1 MTFDVATIEGD
12 NTEMSQNSRIDF
24 FREAAPYIHQHR
36 GKTFVIA
43 FAGEVI
49 ESAAFPQIIQDI
61 AVLSTLGA
69 KIVLVHGARPQV
81 DAHLQALNH
90 DIQVVD
96 DMRVTD
102 DVTLQIAKETIG
114 ALRVEIE
121 NLLSHALSSPPAV
134 NATLGVLSGNFI
146 TAQPLGVHNGTD
158 YQHTGTVRKIN
169 APLIMQL
176 INAGSIVLL
185 SSLGFSP
192 SGEAFNLRYEDVA
205 SFAAKSLQADKLIFV
220 HADAATPTTDVELQ
234 NIDQFIESHP
244 KQERL
249 LKHIQVAMEKGV
261 QRVHLIS
268 TEIQDGLFLELYT
281 RDGIGTMFN
290 ASLYETIRQAKTED
304 VSGIIDLIEPLE
316 EKGALIKRSRE
327 QLELE
332 IEQFSVIERDGKII
346 ACAAL
351 YLIPNTSIGELACL
365 AVHPDYKG
373 GERGDRLLKRISQ
386 QAMEN
391 HLSRLLVLTTQS
403 IDWFKERD
411 FKIGEVND
419 LPEQKKEL
427 YNFQRNS
434 KVLLKSLVLKT

>member
-1 MTFDVATIEGD
+1 MK
-12 NTEMSQNSRIDF
+12 NNSRIDF
-24 FREAAPYIHQHR
+24 FREAAPYIHLHR

-49 ESAAFPQIIQDI
+49 KNAAFEQIIQDI
-61 AVLSTLGA
+61 AVLSVLGA
-69 KIVLVHGARPQV
+69 RIVLVHGARPQV
-81 DAHLQALNH
+81 DKHLEVLNH
-90 DIQVVD
+90 TIQVVD

-102 DVTLQIAKETIG
+102 DVTLQTAKETIG

-121 NLLSHALSSPPAV
+121 NQLSHALSMPPVV

-146 TAQPLGVHNGTD
+146 TAQPLGIHNGTD

-169 APLIMQL
+169 AELIKQL
-176 INAGSIVLL
+176 IDAGSIVLL
-185 SSLGFSP
+185 SSLGTSP

-205 SFAAKSLQADKLIFV
+205 SFAAKSLQADKLIFI
-220 HADAATPTTDVELQ
+220 HADAATPTADVELQ
-234 NIDQFIESHP
+234 HIDQFIETHP
-244 KQERL
+244 EQKRL
-249 LKHIQVAMEKGV
+249 LSHIKAAMEDGV
-261 QRVHLIS
+261 ERVHMIS
-268 TEIQDGLFLELYT
+268 AETKDALFLELYT

-290 ASLYETIRQAKTED
+290 ASLYEDIRQATIDD

-316 EKGALIKRSRE
+316 AKGALIKRSRE

-351 YLIPNTSIGELACL
+351 YLIPDTSMGELACL

-373 GERGDRLLKRISQ
+373 GKRGDRLLNRITK
-386 QAMEN
+386 QAMEA

-403 IDWFKERD
+403 IDWFKERG
-411 FKIGEVND
+411 FKPKDIED
-419 LPEQKKEL
+419 LPEQKKAL

-434 KVLLKSLVLKT
+434 KVLLKQLLLKA

>member
-1 MTFDVATIEGD
+1 
-12 NTEMSQNSRIDF
+12 MSLNNHIDF
-24 FREAAPYIHQHR
+24 FREAAPYIHLHR

-49 ESAAFPQIIQDI
+49 EDTAFQRVIQDI

-81 DAHLQALNH
+81 DKHLEALNH

-102 DVTLQIAKETIG
+102 DVTLQTAKETIG
-114 ALRVEIE
+114 ALRIEIE
-121 NLLSHALSSPPAV
+121 NQLSHALSTPPVV
-134 NATLGVLSGNFI
+134 NSTLGVLSGNFI

-158 YQHTGTVRKIN
+158 FQHTGTVRKIN
-169 APLIMQL
+169 APLIKQL
-176 INAGSIVLL
+176 IDAGSIVLL

-205 SFAAKSLQADKLIFV
+205 SFAAKSLKADKLIFI
-220 HADAATPTTDVELQ
+220 HADAATPTADIELQ
-234 NIDQFIESHP
+234 NIDQFIETHP
-244 KQERL
+244 KQSRL
-249 LKHIQVAMEKGV
+249 LQHIKTAMEKGV

-268 TEIQDGLFLELYT
+268 TDTKDGLFLELYT

-290 ASLYETIRQAKTED
+290 ASLYENIRQAKTED

-316 EKGALIKRSRE
+316 AKAALIKRSRE

-332 IEQFSVIERDGKII
+332 VEQFSVIERDGKII

-351 YLIPNTSIGELACL
+351 YEIPDTSMGELACL

-373 GERGDRLLKRISQ
+373 GERGDRLLKRITQ
-386 QAMEN
+386 QAMNN

-411 FKIGEVND
+411 FKVGEIND
-419 LPEQKKEL
+419 LPEQKKAL

-434 KVLLKSLVLKT
+434 KILLKTLLLKT